1 MRVIKTASG
10 AYRTVLRAMVMDER
24 TRYHKRMSD
33 EQVIIAGAGGIIGQ
47 RLIEALLQRRGDR
60 HPPSITVLTRRAEGR
75 WPAGVTP
82 FVWNPAAA
90 REGDDASLAALAER
104 LDGAAALLNLAGSS
118 IAAGRL
124 DAAHV
129 ARVKGSRVDA
139 ATTLLAASRRT
150 KTPPA
155 AWLQASGVGLYGDR
169 GDELLTEASAP
180 GDPARN
186 VLVPTSLAW
195 EAAAA
200 PAADLTRLVT
210 VRFGVVFDRDAEAW
224 RKLLLPVRLFAG
236 GPLGSGRQ
244 WMPWIS
250 GRDTARA
257 LAWLIETPS
266 AAGTFNLTAPEPA
279 RQIDVTRAAARAL
292 HRPAW
297 VPAPAF
303 ALRLV
308 LGKVADALLL
318 SSQRVIP
325 QRLLDAG
332 FVFEDRTI
340 EGTVAGLV

>member
-1 MRVIKTASG
+1 
-10 AYRTVLRAMVMDER
+10 MVMEGR
-24 TRYHKRMSD
+24 AGYHKRMSD
-33 EQVIIAGAGGIIGQ
+33 HEVIIAGAGGIIGQ
-47 RLIEALLQRRGDR
+47 RLIEALQGRSDGAPR
-60 HPPSITVLTRRAEGR
+60 ITVLTRRADGS

-90 REGDDASLAALAER
+90 RQGDDEALAALAER
-104 LDGAAALLNLAGSS
+104 LDGAAALVNLAGSS

-124 DAAHV
+124 DEAHL

-139 ATTLLAASRRT
+139 ATTLLAAARRT
-150 KTPPA
+150 EAPPA
-155 AWLQASGVGLYGDR
+155 VWLQASAVGIYGDR

-180 GDPARN
+180 GDPARD
-186 VLVPTSLAW
+186 VLVPSSLAW

-200 PAADLTRLVT
+200 PAAELTRLVT
-210 VRFGVVFDRDAEAW
+210 ARFGVVFDRDAEAW

-257 LAWLIETPS
+257 LLWLIETPS

-279 RQIDVTRAAARAL
+279 RQIDVTRAVARAL
-292 HRPAW
+292 QRPVW
-297 VPAPAF
+297 LPAPAF
-303 ALRLV
+303 ALRLA
-308 LGKVADALLL
+308 LGRVADALLL

-325 QRLLDAG
+325 ERLLEAG
-332 FVFEDRTI
+332 FAFENRTI
-340 EGTVAGLV
+340 DGAVPGLV

>member
-1 MRVIKTASG
+1 MRQ
-10 AYRTVLRAMVMDER
+10 TVLRDMVMDER
-24 TRYHKRMSD
+24 TRYHKRMVD
-33 EQVIIAGAGGIIGQ
+33 KEVIIAGAGGIIGQ
-47 RLIEALLQRRGDR
+47 RLIEALRGRDDGDGAPR
-60 HPPSITVLTRRAEGR
+60 ITALTRRADGH
-75 WPAGVTP
+75 WPDGVTP

-90 REGDDASLAALAER
+90 RLGDAAALAALAAK
-104 LDGAAALLNLAGSS
+104 LDGAAALVNLAGSS

-139 ATTLLAASRRT
+139 ATTLLAAVRRAAA
-150 KTPPA
+150 PPGV
-155 AWLQASGVGLYGDR
+155 WLQASGVGLYGDR

-180 GDPARN
+180 GDPARD

-210 VRFGVVFDRDAEAW
+210 ARFGVVFDRDAEAW

-244 WMPWIS
+244 WLPWIS

-257 LAWLIETPS
+257 LVWLIETPA

-279 RQIDVTRAAARAL
+279 RQIDVTRTAARAL
-292 HRPAW
+292 RRPAW
-297 VPAPAF
+297 LPAPAF
-303 ALRLV
+303 ALRLA
-308 LGKVADALLL
+308 LGNVADALLL

>member
-1 MRVIKTASG
+1 
-10 AYRTVLRAMVMDER
+10 MVMDER
-24 TRYHKRMSD
+24 TRYHKRMTD
-33 EQVIIAGAGGIIGQ
+33 KEVIIAGAGGIIGQ
-47 RLIEALLQRRGDR
+47 RLIEALLNRGGR
-60 HPPSITVLTRRAEGR
+60 ERGPALPEPPPRITVLTRRADGH
-75 WPAGVTP
+75 WPDGVTP
-82 FVWNPAAA
+82 FVWNPSAA
-90 REGDDASLAALAER
+90 RQGDDEAITALATK
-104 LDGAAALLNLAGSS
+104 LHGATAVVNLAGSS

-139 ATTLLAASRRT
+139 ATTLLAAARRAT
-150 KTPPA
+150 TPPA
-155 AWLQASGVGLYGDR
+155 AWLQASGVGVYGDR
-169 GDELLTEASAP
+169 GDELLTEGSAP
-180 GDPARN
+180 GDPARD
-186 VLVPTSLAW
+186 VLVPTGLAW

-210 VRFGVVFDRDAEAW
+210 VRFGVVFDHDAEAW

-257 LAWLIETPS
+257 LVWLIETPS

-279 RQIDVTRAAARAL
+279 RQIDVTRTAARAL
-292 HRPAW
+292 RRPVW
-297 VPAPAF
+297 LPAPAF
-303 ALRLV
+303 ALRLF
-308 LGKVADALLL
+308 LGNVADALLL

-340 EGTVAGLV
+340 EGTVAELV

>member
-1 MRVIKTASG
+1 MLIRRI
-10 AYRTVLRAMVMDER
+10 RQTVLRDMVMDER
-24 TRYHKRMSD
+24 TRYHKRMKD
-33 EQVIIAGAGGIIGQ
+33 KEVIIAGAGGVIGQ
-47 RLIEALLQRRGDR
+47 RLIEALRGRDDGDGA
-60 HPPSITVLTRRAEGR
+60 PPITVLTRSADGG
-75 WPAGVTP
+75 WPDGVTP

-90 REGDDASLAALAER
+90 RLGDDVALAALAER
-104 LDGAAALLNLAGSS
+104 LDGAAALVNLAGSS

-139 ATTLLAASRRT
+139 ATTLLAAARRT

-200 PAADLTRLVT
+200 PAAELTRLVT

-244 WMPWIS
+244 WMSWVS

-257 LAWLIETPS
+257 LVWLIGTPS

-279 RQIDVTRAAARAL
+279 RQIDVTRAAARL
-292 HRPAW
+292 LRRPAW
-297 VPAPAF
+297 LPAPAF
-303 ALRLV
+303 ALRLF
-308 LGKVADALLL
+308 LGNVADALLL

-340 EGTVAGLV
+340 EGAVAELV